1 MQLSITLFG
10 VTMKKFLRT
19 LVLVVCVCAALLCGC
34 GKQGLKDNPDTNATI
49 VGNGGYA
56 VQKGDY
62 LYYVN
67 GYLSDYKTKLS
78 DYRKHNVFGK
88 VTYGAVYRTKLVNNG
103 VEKDD
108 KGFLTK
114 TECVVPKVV
123 GFENGGFYIVG
134 DYIYYGTPYMQ
145 KNADGVLQNDRV
157 SFNRIKID
165 GTDNKEVYV
174 SGEDVSS
181 IEWKVYNY
189 DGKAYLV
196 VQEDT
201 KITSIEFNGKK
212 TKTIKVA
219 SDFTAGKLNED
230 LNPTNEYVYYTRAV
244 KDDEKGFSTS
254 GNLLCKASF
263 VTGEETAYQ
272 MDNSST
278 FEIKAYVNNQV
289 YYTRKLSNKTTYLFA
304 LNANINLKNQN
315 SIQLSDAD
323 YSNYYFIDD
332 VKYTVVGLDS
342 NKNLVKLYNVNGEIK
357 HENIASGISTVVGIS
372 DNKVYYIA
380 DSLLKSVDM
389 DTLEDKTV
397 SGVGEAT
404 DKTFMLSDAKGVDL
418 DGRYVYVFASYKS
431 ATSETNSDGETTNI
445 TSNYLNRIDTFAS
458 DMVAEF
464 VGKMDDDRLPE
475 KPTKNEETGV
485 TPKWVY

>member
-1 MQLSITLFG
+1 
-10 VTMKKFLRT
+10 MKKFLRT
-19 LVLVVCVCAALLCGC
+19 LVLVICVCAALLCGC
-34 GKQGLKDNPDTNATI
+34 GKQGLKDNPATDAAI

-88 VTYGAVYRTKLVNNG
+88 VTYGAVYRTKLVNG
-103 VEKDD
+103 RVEKDE
-108 KGFLTK
+108 KGFLTT

-165 GTDNKEVYV
+165 GTGNKEVYV
-174 SGEDVSS
+174 SGEDMSS

-189 DGKAYLV
+189 DNKAYLV

-201 KITSIEFNGKK
+201 KITSIEFDGKK
-212 TKTIKVA
+212 TKTISVA
-219 SDFTAGKLNED
+219 SGFTAAQLNAD
-230 LNPTNEYVYYTRAV
+230 LNPTNEYVFYTRTV
-244 KDDEKGFSTS
+244 KDDESGFSTS
-254 GNLLCKASF
+254 GNLICKASF
-263 VTGEETAYQ
+263 VTGKETAYQ

-278 FEIKAYVNNQV
+278 FEIKAYTNNQI

-315 SIQLSDAD
+315 SIQLSDAE
-323 YSNYYFIDD
+323 YSNYYFIDE

-342 NKNLVKLYNVNGEIK
+342 NKNLVKLSNVKGQVE
-357 HENIASGISTVVGIS
+357 HESLASDISTVVGVS

-380 DSLLKSVDM
+380 DSTLKLIDM
-389 DTLEDKTV
+389 DTKESKTV

-404 DKTFMLSDAKGVDL
+404 DKTFMLSSAKSVDL

-431 ATSETNSDGETTNI
+431 ATTETNSDGESTNI
-445 TSNYLNRIDTFAS
+445 TSNYLNRIDTFANE
-458 DMVAEF
+458 MVAEF
-464 VGKMDDDRLPE
+464 VGKMDDDRLPAE
-475 KPTKNEETGV
+475 PTKDEETGL